1 MRIYSFKEEN
11 SGSGEC
17 VQKGQASSE
26 YTSSSAWT
34 VAKIAAVCVIL
45 GHTGTLFAASP
56 KWIRLTWA
64 GNDASS
70 SIAVTWNTDS
80 ASAPTHVEYGTST
93 SLGQS
98 ESGTSFLGNGNLGS
112 IHEVELTDLE
122 PDTLYYYRVGGPGDW
137 SDIAEFRTLAKPGCG
152 EIRFIALGDGRSQDT
167 TGPAP
172 QWPGIY
178 AQSLDEDP
186 QFVIDTG
193 DLVKDGDDV
202 TQWVNYLK
210 ASSPLLQIVPHMPS
224 IGNHDDDNRDGD
236 YATYNQVFQLPRND
250 VTETE
255 DYYFFTAGDAIFVAL
270 STSTFTGGT
279 YKFQEQADWLDKI
292 LTENPRAWKFV
303 FFHHP
308 PYTSHAEL
316 FGLEFNHKPNE
327 VEQNAAF
334 VPIFDKHHVDI
345 VFTGH
350 NHFYERFAPMY
361 GGGASPTGNP
371 VSSPDKGTVYIITG
385 GAGAFTYDAID
396 VAGIKI
402 DPMEDIVC
410 AGTNQAPGS
419 QKCSGRHHYVTVTI
433 HNGKLQGEVIA
444 TAAQNFDTSPSNIE
458 VIDTFSITK
467 TVPDGVDC
475 QPEEEPPPP
484 DTISSDPDAHVPDA
498 TNGDLGSST
507 DAGTQEE
514 VTASLDTT
522 LPTLDLG
529 PQPGQDVGNAVDSTP
544 SKPDQTT
551 ENQEKPGSDTSGT
564 AFQPPSN
571 DSVSVPK
578 DNSNTAINKKSA
590 DDSGCTTGPAG
601 SKNTAWWWIS
611 TFLLGC
617 VYRWRSPMLLGR
629 G

>member
-1 MRIYSFKEEN
+1 MTSNWIFAATAACCVAASLTN
-11 SGSGEC
+11 S
-17 VQKGQASSE
+17 A
-26 YTSSSAWT
+26 
-34 VAKIAAVCVIL
+34 IAA
-45 GHTGTLFAASP
+45 GP

-70 SIAVTWNTDS
+70 SIAITWNTDS
-80 ASAPTHVEYGTST
+80 ANAKTHIEYGTST
-93 SLGQS
+93 NLGQS
-98 ESGTSFLGNGNLGS
+98 ASGTSFLGNGNLGHV
-112 IHEVELTDLE
+112 HEVELIDLE
-122 PDTLYYYRVGGPGDW
+122 PDTLYYYRVGEPGDW

-202 TQWVNYLK
+202 AQWVNYLK
-210 ASSPLLQIVPHMPS
+210 ASSPLLQLVPHMPS
-224 IGNHDDDNRDGD
+224 IGNHDDDSRDGD

-250 VTETE
+250 TTETE

-279 YKFQEQADWLDKI
+279 YKFQEQADWLDKV
-292 LTENPRAWKFV
+292 LTENPRHWKFV

-308 PYTSHAEL
+308 PYTSHAEV
-316 FGLEFNHKPNE
+316 FGLEFNHEPNE
-327 VEQNAAF
+327 VEQNGAL
-334 VPIFDKHHVDI
+334 VPVFDKHHVDI

-361 GGGASPTGNP
+361 GGGASPMGNP

-385 GAGAFTYDAID
+385 GAGAFTYDAIEI
-396 VAGIKI
+396 AGIKI

-410 AGTNQAPGS
+410 AGSNQAPGS

-433 HNGKLQGEVIA
+433 KGDTLQGEVVA

-458 VIDTFSITK
+458 IIDTFGITK
-467 TVPDGVDC
+467 TNPAAADCEPDEDPLTPDADTPDPDVQSADAADDVASPDGHSLDKDT
-475 QPEEEPPPP
+475 EPG
-484 DTISSDPDAHVPDA
+484 V
-498 TNGDLGSST
+498 
-507 DAGTQEE
+507 
-514 VTASLDTT
+514 DTT

-529 PQPGQDVGNAVDSTP
+529 EQPGTDATFSPDVAANT
-544 SKPDQTT
+544 PDQTA
-551 ENQEKPGSDTSGT
+551 ENPGKQGSDTSGT
-564 AFQPPSN
+564 QFVPPSN
-571 DSVSVPK
+571 DVISTPE
-578 DNSNTAINKKSA
+578 DTTATTPDKKSS
-590 DDSGCTTGPAG
+590 DDSGCYTGSQQSLPPYWFWFLG
-601 SKNTAWWWIS
+601 FLFWITS
-611 TFLLGC
+611 
-617 VYRWRSPMLLGR
+617 GR
-629 G
+629 QGLTRIN